1 MKNETTT
8 TTAAATAATG
18 PTTAFTNP
26 ITTAKFLTTTTPSSD
41 LVEVPYKEPFIQMFE
56 DIMAGLVRVLM

>member
-26 ITTAKFLTTTTPSSD
+26 ITTANFLTTTTPSSD